1 MIGNKIKKLR
11 EERRLTQKELAEEM
25 GLAQS
30 TIAMIENDKK
40 EGSTKTLK
48 KLADFFNVTL
58 DYLLSEDKEK
68 DKINEYE
75 EQNKIFFS
83 KFGKLSSK
91 DRNKIIK
98 MIEIFEEE
106 TND

>member
-11 EERRLTQKELAEEM
+11 EEKRLTQQELAEEM

-30 TIAMIENDKK
+30 TIAMIESGKK

-48 KLADFFNVTL
+48 KLADFFNISI
-58 DYLLSEDKEK
+58 DYLLSEDEEQ

-83 KFGKLSSK
+83 KFGKLSIK

-98 MIEIFEEE
+98 MMELFEEE

>member
-25 GLAQS
+25 NLAQS

-58 DYLLSEDKEK
+58 DYLLSEDDEK

-75 EQNKIFFS
+75 EQNKLFFS
-83 KFGKLSSK
+83 KFGKLSPK
-91 DRNKIIK
+91 DKNKIIK
-98 MIEIFEEE
+98 MIDMFEEE

>member
-11 EERRLTQKELAEEM
+11 EEKRLTQKELAEEM
-25 GLAQS
+25 ELAQS
-30 TIAMIENDKK
+30 TIAMLESGKK

-58 DYLLSEDKEK
+58 DYLISEDEEK
-68 DKINEYE
+68 DKITEYE
-75 EQNKIFFS
+75 EQSKIFFS
-83 KFGKLSSK
+83 KFGKLSEK

-98 MIEIFEEE
+98 MIELFEEE
-106 TND
+106 TEN